1 MEIKKVFIGF
11 IVFIIAIILGFF
23 IFSFIERAQIHAV
36 GEDISFGFLPADNLV
51 NYKEMKEVGIS
62 YVMISSFSEQEAEA
76 RINEAGKQGMKVYL
90 SAGTLH
96 PDDYKRV
103 ELFGGREEV
112 EGFFLDE
119 PHVHKANYTNTD
131 LEHWLDWSKE
141 KFPNKKLF
149 IATPRMGTYQELIDI
164 SNLHLAGFQP
174 DTYPIYGI
182 VKLYRAQRKLVEKM
196 EGDGFEVQPI
206 IQSHFYE
213 GGPWQSYIDVF
224 ARLNSGGLTTWPT
237 TQDVVK
243 QIQNVTTEKT
253 KLIWFYPGENTY
265 ISWTPERKKYFKE
278 IFSELKK
285 SGEYTK

>member
-1 MEIKKVFIGF
+1 MLIKKLFIAF
-11 IVFIIAIILGFF
+11 VVLIIVILLGFL
-23 IFSFIERAQIHAV
+23 IFSFIERAQVHTV
-36 GEDISFGFLPADNLV
+36 STDVSFGFLPADNLA

-76 RINEAGKQGMKVYL
+76 RIDEAGKQGMKVYL

-119 PHVHKANYTNTD
+119 PHVHKANYTNAD
-131 LEHWLDWSKE
+131 LEYWLNWSKE

-164 SNLHLAGFQP
+164 PNLHLAGFQP

-182 VKLYRAQRKLVEKM
+182 VKLYKAQRKLVEKM
-196 EGDGFEVQPI
+196 ERDGFEVQPI

-224 ARLNSGGLTTWPT
+224 ARLNSSGLTTWPT
-237 TQDVVK
+237 TRDVVK
-243 QIQNVTTEKT
+243 QIQNVATEKT

-265 ISWTPERKKYFKE
+265 ISWTPERKKYFEE
-278 IFSELKK
+278 IFSELKRN
-285 SGEYTK
+285 